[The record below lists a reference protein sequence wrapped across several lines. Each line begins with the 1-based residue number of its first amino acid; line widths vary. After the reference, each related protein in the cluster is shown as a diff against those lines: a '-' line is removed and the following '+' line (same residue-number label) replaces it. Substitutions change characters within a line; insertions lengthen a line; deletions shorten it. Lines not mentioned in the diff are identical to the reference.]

1 MKSLI
6 LAGAITSGIAT
17 ACFADGLYW
26 VVGHRASNRCEIVT
40 SNPVLISDIW
50 LEAGPRNPSTM
61 PSFRVRPSARARR
74 TIGPPA
80 DVRLVQNAISA
91 YAVGHRGIDLL
102 QFGFQM
108 LVDQQQGF
116 QRAAD
121 VAVATGHNL
130 VDSGI
135 IRFGKHLGSFNFAV
149 GQKLLAPNQRSC
161 G

>member
-40 SNPVLISDIW
+40 SNPVVISDIW
-50 LEAGPRNPSTM
+50 LEDGPTNPSTM

-116 QRAAD
+116 QRAMDIAIAAGYD
-121 VAVATGHNL
+121 L
-130 VDSGI
+130 VDSGVFW
-135 IRFGKHLGSFNFAV
+135 FGTHRKPFNFPV
-149 GQKLLAPNQRSC
+149 H
-161 G
+161 